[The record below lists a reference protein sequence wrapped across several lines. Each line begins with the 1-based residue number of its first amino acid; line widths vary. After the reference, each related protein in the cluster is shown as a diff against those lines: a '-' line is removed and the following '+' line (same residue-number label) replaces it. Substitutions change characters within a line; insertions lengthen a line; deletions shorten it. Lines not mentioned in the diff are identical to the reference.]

1 MKDIG
6 TLIVYIYYLNVPWI
20 KMKLIKSLFIIGLLW
35 TGVSLSDTAAQGG
48 MSIYSGISAA
58 YSQDK
63 NVTPSGFGHYGYF
76 VGADFRLHSGDLYFA
91 GGGRYYFTSL
101 LPEESASFFRNTE
114 TYRYISARFGFGFN
128 LKHFSYSTRLRSKL
142 FGVFNFAG
150 NQPNNMIDNP
160 GYQRLNDSSG
170 GLVTGLGMDIG
181 ALTIDLEYQ
190 FGLINAFRDQKD
202 SKFDVMSFA
211 VGFFF

>member
-1 MKDIG
+1 
-6 TLIVYIYYLNVPWI
+6 
-20 KMKLIKSLFIIGLLW
+20 MKLIKLLF
-35 TGVSLSDTAAQGG
+35 TAVFLCAGMWLTTTSAQGG
-48 MSIYSGISAA
+48 MSVYSGISAA
-58 YSQDK
+58 FSQDQ
-63 NVTPSGFGHYGYF
+63 NITPSGFGHYGYF

-101 LPEESASFFRNTE
+101 LAEESASFFRNAD

-128 LKHFSYSTRLRSKL
+128 IKHFSYNTRLRSKV

-150 NQPNNMIDNP
+150 EAPDNMIDTP

-170 GLVTGLGMDIG
+170 GIVTGLGLDVG
-181 ALTIDLEYQ
+181 AVTLDLEYQ
-190 FGLINAFRDQKD
+190 FGLINAFRNQQD
-202 SKFDVMSFA
+202 SKFDVMSLA

>member
-1 MKDIG
+1 
-6 TLIVYIYYLNVPWI
+6 
-20 KMKLIKSLFIIGLLW
+20 MKLIKSLLIIGLLW
-35 TGVSLSDTAAQGG
+35 TGVTVNNVAAQGG

-58 YSQDK
+58 FNNDK
-63 NVTPSGFGHYGYF
+63 NITPSGFGHYGHF
-76 VGADFRLHSGDLYFA
+76 IGADFRLHSGDLYFA

-101 LPEESASFFRNTE
+101 LAEESASFFRNTE

-128 LKHFSYSTRLRSKL
+128 LKEFSYTTRLRSKV

-150 NQPNNMIDNP
+150 TAPDNMIDTP

-181 ALTIDLEYQ
+181 ALTLDLEYQ
-190 FGLINAFRDQKD
+190 FGLINAFHEQKD
-202 SKFDVMSFA
+202 SKFNVMSFA